1 MTYTSIIVFIVAL
14 LGLLISKIKIN
25 KERVR
30 LLNGVKETINYNAN
44 PLVDIS
50 TGIWLSI
57 IISSLIVWVISI
69 SIFFSLAGKQYF
81 IVSPMGTKTAI
92 VTEGIKLVMPLSKI
106 SVWDKY
112 IDVRVTTEKMDKEAL
127 NELEGQMSP
136 VGIRF
141 VDQVT
146 AKTYP
151 AVRFQ
156 LPFDKDSFIKMAI
169 KFRSVSNLV
178 NNTLIPTIKEQLLN
192 TGYMFSAQ
200 DYISG
205 EAQNFRQTFEE
216 QLLDGAY
223 KVKKLTVRDTT
234 YEEISQT
241 DINRKVK
248 SIKTSYNVVK
258 VLSNGIPERIPT
270 EITENNILVSQVI
283 LDNVALEE
291 AFVKRLEN
299 QRDESAKRQ
308 LEQQK
313 VKTAKDARERI
324 IAEGERDKAQEK
336 VKQELAQVQVL
347 INKETMLKEEE
358 TNKKLAQIQLETER
372 IKANQVK
379 VKADA
384 DAYEIRKKVSA
395 GITPEKKLQMELDA
409 SVQRLEAI
417 SKLTLPTTMFIG
429 SSGSGDSDLLTKL
442 IGADIATKINANN
455 RITTK

>member
-1 MTYTSIIVFIVAL
+1 MTV
-14 LGLLISKIKIN
+14 
-25 KERVR
+25 
-30 LLNGVKETINYNAN
+30 
-44 PLVDIS
+44 
-50 TGIWLSI
+50 LSI
-57 IISSLIVWVISI
+57 IILILAIIGYLSSKIKLEKEQVVDGESEPILHNTNPLASINSNIWLGGMFGATLLWIISI
-69 SIFFSLAGKQYF
+69 SLFFSLAGKQYF

-92 VTEGIKLVMPLSKI
+92 MSEGIKFVMPLSKI
-106 SVWDKY
+106 TVWDKY
-112 IDVRVTTEKMDKEAL
+112 IDVRVPTEETDDEAL
-127 NELEGQMSP
+127 NELEGKMSP

-156 LPFDKDSFIKMAI
+156 LPTDEESFIQMAI

-178 NNTLIPTIKEQLLN
+178 NNTLIPTVKEQLLN

-216 QLLDGAY
+216 QLTSGAY
-223 KVKKLTVRDTT
+223 KVKKLTIRDTT
-234 YEEISQT
+234 FVDISQT
-241 DINRKVK
+241 LTNRNIE

-258 VLSNGIPERIPT
+258 VIENGIPQRIPT

-283 LDNVALEE
+283 LDNVELES

-358 TNKKLAQIQLETER
+358 TNKKLAQIQLETQR
-372 IKANQVK
+372 IKATQVK

-395 GITPEKKLQMELDA
+395 GITPEKELQMELDA
-409 SVQRLEAI
+409 GVKRIEAI
-417 SKLTLPTTMFIG
+417 AQWTLPSTMFIG
-429 SSGSGDSDLLTKL
+429 SPGNGNNDMLTQL
-442 IGADIATKINANN
+442 IGADMAK
-455 RITTK
+455 

>member
-1 MTYTSIIVFIVAL
+1 MTV
-14 LGLLISKIKIN
+14 
-25 KERVR
+25 
-30 LLNGVKETINYNAN
+30 
-44 PLVDIS
+44 
-50 TGIWLSI
+50 LSI
-57 IISSLIVWVISI
+57 IILILAIIGFLSSKIKLEKEQVVNGESAPVVRNTNPLASINSNIWIVGIFGATLLWIISI
-69 SIFFSLAGKQYF
+69 SLFFSLAGKQYF

-92 VTEGIKLVMPLSKI
+92 MSEGIKFVMPFSKI
-106 SVWDKY
+106 TVWDKY
-112 IDVRVTTEKMDKEAL
+112 IDVRVPTEETEDEAL
-127 NELEGQMSP
+127 NELEGKMSP

-156 LPFDKDSFIKMAI
+156 LPTDEESFIQMAI
-169 KFRSVSNLV
+169 KFRSVTNLV

-216 QLLDGAY
+216 QLTSGAY
-223 KVKKLTVRDTT
+223 KVKKLTIRDTT
-234 YEEISQT
+234 FTDISQT
-241 DINRKVK
+241 STNRNIQ

-258 VLSNGIPERIPT
+258 VIKNGIPQRIPT

-283 LDNVALEE
+283 LDNVELES

-358 TNKKLAQIQLETER
+358 TNKKLAQIQLETQR
-372 IKANQVK
+372 IKATQVK

-395 GITPEKKLQMELDA
+395 GITPEKELQMELDA
-409 SVQRLEAI
+409 GVKRIEAI
-417 SKLTLPTTMFIG
+417 AQWTLPTTMFIG
-429 SSGSGDSDLLTKL
+429 SSGNGNNDMLTQL
-442 IGADIATKINANN
+442 IGADMAKKILEG
-455 RITTK
+455 KSE

>member
-112 IDVRVTTEKMDKEAL
+112 IDVRVTTEKMDKDAL

-151 AVRFQ
+151 AVRF
-156 LPFDKDSFIKMAI
+156 
-169 KFRSVSNLV
+169 
-178 NNTLIPTIKEQLLN
+178 
-192 TGYMFSAQ
+192 
-200 DYISG
+200 
-205 EAQNFRQTFEE
+205 NFR
-216 QLLDGAY
+216 L
-223 KVKKLTVRDTT
+223 
-234 YEEISQT
+234 I
-241 DINRKVK
+241 
-248 SIKTSYNVVK
+248 
-258 VLSNGIPERIPT
+258 RI
-270 EITENNILVSQVI
+270 
-283 LDNVALEE
+283 
-291 AFVKRLEN
+291 
-299 QRDESAKRQ
+299 
-308 LEQQK
+308 
-313 VKTAKDARERI
+313 
-324 IAEGERDKAQEK
+324 
-336 VKQELAQVQVL
+336 
-347 INKETMLKEEE
+347 
-358 TNKKLAQIQLETER
+358 
-372 IKANQVK
+372 
-379 VKADA
+379 
-384 DAYEIRKKVSA
+384 
-395 GITPEKKLQMELDA
+395 A
-409 SVQRLEAI
+409 S
-417 SKLTLPTTMFIG
+417 
-429 SSGSGDSDLLTKL
+429 
-442 IGADIATKINANN
+442 
-455 RITTK
+455 

>member
-1 MTYTSIIVFIVAL
+1 MTYLSIIILIIAIV
-14 LGLLISKIKIN
+14 GYISSKITIE
-25 KERVR
+25 KERVQ
-30 LLNGVKETINYNAN
+30 LVNGQKESVIYNAN
-44 PLVDIS
+44 PLSSINLKIWRF
-50 TGIWLSI
+50 GILGAS
-57 IISSLIVWVISI
+57 IVWIISI

-92 VTEGIKLVMPLSKI
+92 MTEGIKFVVPLSKI
-106 SVWDKY
+106 SIWDKY
-112 IDVRVTTEKMDKEAL
+112 IDVRVPTEDTEKEAL
-127 NELEGQMSP
+127 NELEGRMRP
-136 VGIRF
+136 VSIRF

-156 LPFDKDSFIKMAI
+156 LPTDEESFIQMAI

-200 DYISG
+200 NYISG
-205 EAQNFRQTFEE
+205 EAQSFRQTFEE
-216 QLLDGAY
+216 QLTDGAY
-223 KVKKLTVRDTT
+223 EVKKLTIRDTT
-234 YEEISQT
+234 YNDISQT
-241 DINRKVK
+241 LNNRKIA

-258 VLSNGIPERIPT
+258 VIQNGVPKRIPT

-283 LDNVALEE
+283 LDNVELES
-291 AFVKRLEN
+291 AFVKRLES

-324 IAEGERDKAQEK
+324 IAEGERDKSQEK
-336 VKQELAQVQVL
+336 VNQELAQVQVL
-347 INKETMLKEEE
+347 IKKETMLKEEE
-358 TNKKLAQIQLETER
+358 TNKKLAQIQLETQR

-384 DAYEIRKKVSA
+384 DAYEIRKKVLA
-395 GITPEKKLQMELDA
+395 GITPETKLQMELDA
-409 SVQRLEAI
+409 GVQRVEAI
-417 SKLTLPTTMFIG
+417 AKWTLPSTMFIG
-429 SSGSGDSDLLTKL
+429 SSGKGNNDMLTQL
-442 IGADIATKINANN
+442 IGADMAK
-455 RITTK
+455 RILEGERK

>member
-1 MTYTSIIVFIVAL
+1 
-14 LGLLISKIKIN
+14 
-25 KERVR
+25 
-30 LLNGVKETINYNAN
+30 
-44 PLVDIS
+44 
-50 TGIWLSI
+50 
-57 IISSLIVWVISI
+57 
-69 SIFFSLAGKQYF
+69 
-81 IVSPMGTKTAI
+81 
-92 VTEGIKLVMPLSKI
+92 
-106 SVWDKY
+106 
-112 IDVRVTTEKMDKEAL
+112 
-127 NELEGQMSP
+127 
-136 VGIRF
+136 
-141 VDQVT
+141 
-146 AKTYP
+146 
-151 AVRFQ
+151 
-156 LPFDKDSFIKMAI
+156 
-169 KFRSVSNLV
+169 
-178 NNTLIPTIKEQLLN
+178 
-192 TGYMFSAQ
+192 MFSAQ

>member
-1 MTYTSIIVFIVAL
+1 MTV
-14 LGLLISKIKIN
+14 
-25 KERVR
+25 
-30 LLNGVKETINYNAN
+30 
-44 PLVDIS
+44 
-50 TGIWLSI
+50 LSI
-57 IISSLIVWVISI
+57 IILILSIIGFISSKIKLETEQVVDGASEPVIRNTNPLASINSNIWVFGMFGATLLWIISI
-69 SIFFSLAGKQYF
+69 SLFFSLAGKQYF

-92 VTEGIKLVMPLSKI
+92 MSEGIKFVMPLSKI
-106 SVWDKY
+106 TVWDKY
-112 IDVRVTTEKMDKEAL
+112 IDVRVPTEETDDEAL
-127 NELEGQMSP
+127 NELEGKMSP

-156 LPFDKDSFIKMAI
+156 LPTDEESFIQMAI

-178 NNTLIPTIKEQLLN
+178 NNTLIPTVKEQLLN

-216 QLLDGAY
+216 QLTSGAY
-223 KVKKLTVRDTT
+223 KVKKLTIRDTT
-234 YEEISQT
+234 FTDISQT
-241 DINRKVK
+241 LTNRNIE

-258 VLSNGIPERIPT
+258 VIENGIPQRIPT

-283 LDNVALEE
+283 LDNVELES

-358 TNKKLAQIQLETER
+358 TNKKLAQIQLETQR
-372 IKANQVK
+372 IKATQVK

-395 GITPEKKLQMELDA
+395 GITPEKQLQMELDA
-409 SVQRLEAI
+409 GVKRIEAI
-417 SKLTLPTTMFIG
+417 AGWTLPSTMFIG
-429 SSGSGDSDLLTKL
+429 SSGKGDNDMLTQL
-442 IGADIATKINANN
+442 IGADMAKKILEG
-455 RITTK
+455 KSE

>member
-1 MTYTSIIVFIVAL
+1 MPNSFMSDNW
-14 LGLLISKIKIN
+14 LLISKESSSN
-25 KERVR
+25 K
-30 LLNGVKETINYNAN
+30 
-44 PLVDIS
+44 PS
-50 TGIWLSI
+50 
-57 IISSLIVWVISI
+57 VISI

-92 VTEGIKLVMPLSKI
+92 MTEGIKFVMPLSKI
-106 SVWDKY
+106 TVWDKY
-112 IDVRVTTEKMDKEAL
+112 IDVRVPTEQMDDEAL
-127 NELEGQMSP
+127 GELEGKMSP
-136 VGIRF
+136 VSIRF

-156 LPFDKDSFIKMAI
+156 LPTDEDSFIQMAI

-216 QLLDGAY
+216 QLLSGAY
-223 KVKKLTVRDTT
+223 KVKKLTIRDTT
-234 YEEISQT
+234 YEDISQT
-241 DINRKVK
+241 LTERKVK

-258 VLSNGIPERIPT
+258 VIKDGIPQRIPT

-283 LDNVALEE
+283 LDNVELES

-358 TNKKLAQIQLETER
+358 TNKKLAEIQLETER

-384 DAYEIRKKVSA
+384 DAYEIRQKVSA
-395 GITPEKKLQMELDA
+395 GITPEKKLQMELNA
-409 SVQRLEAI
+409 SVDRVEAI
-417 SKLTLPTTMFIG
+417 SRWTLPSTMFIG
-429 SSGSGDSDLLTKL
+429 SSGNGNNDLLTQL
-442 IGADIATKINANN
+442 IGADMAKKILEGKN
-455 RITTK
+455 K

>member
-1 MTYTSIIVFIVAL
+1 MTV
-14 LGLLISKIKIN
+14 
-25 KERVR
+25 
-30 LLNGVKETINYNAN
+30 
-44 PLVDIS
+44 
-50 TGIWLSI
+50 LSI
-57 IISSLIVWVISI
+57 IILILSIIGFIGSKIKLEKEQVVDGASEPVVRNTNPLASINSNIWIVGMFGATLLWIISI
-69 SIFFSLAGKQYF
+69 SLFFSLAGKQYF

-92 VTEGIKLVMPLSKI
+92 MSEGIKFVMPLSKI
-106 SVWDKY
+106 TVWDKY
-112 IDVRVTTEKMDKEAL
+112 IDVRVPTEETDDEAL
-127 NELEGQMSP
+127 NELEGKMSP

-156 LPFDKDSFIKMAI
+156 LPTDEESFIQMAI

-216 QLLDGAY
+216 QLTSGAY
-223 KVKKLTVRDTT
+223 KVKKLTIRDTT
-234 YEEISQT
+234 FSDISQT
-241 DINRKVK
+241 LTNRNIE

-258 VLSNGIPERIPT
+258 VIENGIPQRIPT

-283 LDNVALEE
+283 LDNVALES

-347 INKETMLKEEE
+347 IKKETMLKEEE
-358 TNKKLAQIQLETER
+358 TNKKLAQIQLETQR
-372 IKANQVK
+372 IKATQVK

-395 GITPEKKLQMELDA
+395 GITPEKELQMELDA
-409 SVQRLEAI
+409 GVKRIEAI
-417 SKLTLPTTMFIG
+417 SQWTLPTTMFIG
-429 SSGSGDSDLLTKL
+429 SSGKGDNDMLTQL
-442 IGADIATKINANN
+442 IGADMAKKILEG
-455 RITTK
+455 KSE

>member
-1 MTYTSIIVFIVAL
+1 MTV
-14 LGLLISKIKIN
+14 
-25 KERVR
+25 
-30 LLNGVKETINYNAN
+30 
-44 PLVDIS
+44 
-50 TGIWLSI
+50 LSI
-57 IISSLIVWVISI
+57 IILILAIIGFLSSKIKLEKEQVVNGESAPVVRNTNPLASINSNIWIGGIFGATLLWIISI
-69 SIFFSLAGKQYF
+69 SLFFSLAGKQYF

-92 VTEGIKLVMPLSKI
+92 MSEGIKFVMPFSKI
-106 SVWDKY
+106 TVWDKY
-112 IDVRVTTEKMDKEAL
+112 IDVRVPTEETEDEAL
-127 NELEGQMSP
+127 NELEGKMSP

-156 LPFDKDSFIKMAI
+156 LPTDEESFIQMAI
-169 KFRSVSNLV
+169 KFRSVTNLV

-216 QLLDGAY
+216 QLTSGAY
-223 KVKKLTVRDTT
+223 KVKKLTIRDTT
-234 YEEISQT
+234 FTDISQT
-241 DINRKVK
+241 STNRNIQ

-258 VLSNGIPERIPT
+258 VIKNGIPQRIPT

-283 LDNVALEE
+283 LDNVELES

-358 TNKKLAQIQLETER
+358 TNKKLAQIQLETQR
-372 IKANQVK
+372 IKATQVK

-395 GITPEKKLQMELDA
+395 GITPEKELQMELDA
-409 SVQRLEAI
+409 GVKRIEAI
-417 SKLTLPTTMFIG
+417 AQWTLPTTMFIG
-429 SSGSGDSDLLTKL
+429 SSGNGNNDMLTQL
-442 IGADIATKINANN
+442 IGADMAKKILEG
-455 RITTK
+455 KSE

>member
-1 MTYTSIIVFIVAL
+1 
-14 LGLLISKIKIN
+14 
-25 KERVR
+25 
-30 LLNGVKETINYNAN
+30 
-44 PLVDIS
+44 
-50 TGIWLSI
+50 
-57 IISSLIVWVISI
+57 
-69 SIFFSLAGKQYF
+69 
-81 IVSPMGTKTAI
+81 
-92 VTEGIKLVMPLSKI
+92 
-106 SVWDKY
+106 
-112 IDVRVTTEKMDKEAL
+112 MDKDAL

-241 DINRKVK
+241 DVNRKVK

-283 LDNVALEE
+283 LDNV

-336 VKQELAQVQVL
+336 VKPELAQVQVL

-395 GITPEKKLQMELDA
+395 GITPEKK
-409 SVQRLEAI
+409 
-417 SKLTLPTTMFIG
+417 TTNGIGCKCAKIG
-429 SSGSGDSDLLTKL
+429 SHL
-442 IGADIATKINANN
+442 
-455 RITTK
+455 

>member
-1 MTYTSIIVFIVAL
+1 
-14 LGLLISKIKIN
+14 
-25 KERVR
+25 
-30 LLNGVKETINYNAN
+30 
-44 PLVDIS
+44 
-50 TGIWLSI
+50 
-57 IISSLIVWVISI
+57 
-69 SIFFSLAGKQYF
+69 
-81 IVSPMGTKTAI
+81 
-92 VTEGIKLVMPLSKI
+92 
-106 SVWDKY
+106 
-112 IDVRVTTEKMDKEAL
+112 
-127 NELEGQMSP
+127 MSP

-156 LPFDKDSFIKMAI
+156 LPTDEESFIQMAI

-178 NNTLIPTIKEQLLN
+178 NNTLIPTVKEQLLN

-216 QLLDGAY
+216 QLTSGAY
-223 KVKKLTVRDTT
+223 KVKKLTIRDTT
-234 YEEISQT
+234 FTDISQT
-241 DINRKVK
+241 LTNRNIE

-258 VLSNGIPERIPT
+258 VIENGIPQRIPT

-283 LDNVALEE
+283 LDNVELES

-358 TNKKLAQIQLETER
+358 TNKKLAQIQLETQR
-372 IKANQVK
+372 IKATQVK

-395 GITPEKKLQMELDA
+395 GITPEKQLQMELDA
-409 SVQRLEAI
+409 GVKRIEAI
-417 SKLTLPTTMFIG
+417 AGWTLPSTMFIG
-429 SSGSGDSDLLTKL
+429 SSGKGDNDMLTQL
-442 IGADIATKINANN
+442 IGADMAKKILEG
-455 RITTK
+455 KSE